1 MAVNLSALA
10 GAGQQFFTD
19 NGVILSG
26 GKLYSYA
33 AGTTTPQTTYT
44 SASGSTAHT
53 NPIVLNSAGRVAT
66 GEIWLTAG
74 ENYKFVLYTS
84 NDVLIASWD
93 NITGING
100 TGITSNAV
108 NVEYD
113 PAGTGAVATT
123 VQAKLREVVSVKDF
137 GAVGN
142 GVADDTA
149 AIQAAINATVNG
161 GMLLL
166 PVGTYLVSDTLTFTA
181 NIVFQGQGEG
191 SVILVASTMPITDP
205 VLLMEPTVLDPTQAE
220 FSKFAEFDIS
230 VQSGT
235 PAGYAI
241 HISAK
246 YINIAAMTI
255 DRVRIARTGNISIF
269 ADGANTA
276 SIFTIQN
283 CGIANGISIP
293 IAGDTVRI
301 LNNGIGSTD
310 GFGIDIN
317 FIQGALLLLFI
328 GNICTAR
335 YGIHIGAPAL
345 FSVISNNEFET
356 FPSFVGSNNAFL
368 DLDGSATLG
377 QVFDFVISQNSF
389 NIVNGIVANAIR
401 VNYASGTAIV
411 NNRFFNGIVGL
422 ANTKSILLTANA
434 DKTYIGTNSWNN
446 GGAFVDRVTNNGTNT
461 VIAAAF
467 GSAFIIPSGNVT
479 MGTAV
484 ATNSKLEVFSDSV
497 FPAITASSG
506 STTSGGTIVDFKNGA
521 NISGLKLTGD
531 NKLQIVGYATGGA
544 NKTLQVDSA
553 GNIVAV

>member
-10 GAGQQFFTD
+10 GAGQQFFND

-123 VQAKLREVVSVKDF
+123 VQAKLREVVSVMDF
-137 GAVGN
+137 GATGD
-142 GVADDTA
+142 GTTDDTA
-149 AIQAAINATVNG
+149 AIQAAINATVGG

-166 PVGTYLVSDTLTFTA
+166 PVGTYLVSDTLTFTK
-181 NIVFQGQGEG
+181 NIVFQGQGVG
-191 SVILVASTMPITDP
+191 SEILVASTMPITDP
-205 VLLMEPTVLDPTQAE
+205 VLLMEPTTLVSAEAE

-255 DRVRIARTGNISIF
+255 DRVRIARTGNTSIF

-276 SIFTIQN
+276 SILTIQN
-283 CGIANGISIP
+283 CSIANGISIP

-301 LNNGIGSTD
+301 LNNGIGGNS
-310 GFGIDIN
+310 FILDIT

-328 GNICTAR
+328 GNIATAR
-335 YGIHIGAPAL
+335 LGIHIGAPAL

-356 FPSFVGSNNAFL
+356 FPSFIGSNNAFL
-368 DLDGSATLG
+368 DLDGSATFG
-377 QVFDFVISQNSF
+377 QVSDFVISQNSF
-389 NIVNGIVANAIR
+389 NIVNGITANAIR
-401 VNYASGTAIV
+401 VNYASGTSIV

-434 DKTYIGTNSWNN
+434 DKTFIGTNSWNN

-467 GSAFIIPSGNVT
+467 LGTFIIPSGNVA

-484 ATNSKLEVFSDSV
+484 ATNSKLEVLSDSV

-544 NKTLQVDSA
+544 NKTLQVDST